1 MMQRRLQ
8 KSGFLC
14 LPRRHMTKEFV
25 SVAGGLIL
33 MILWRVR
40 TSCKWLSDHPIWR
53 VVIANLKEREIG
65 KSSTINTTTL
75 Y

>member
-1 MMQRRLQ
+1 
-8 KSGFLC
+8 
-14 LPRRHMTKEFV
+14 MTKEFM

-33 MILWRVR
+33 VILWRVR

-65 KSSTINTTTL
+65 KSRTTINTTTL